1 MGRPARWVH
10 PPPCGERDRAAA
22 AQGLPEGRYR
32 RGQGD
37 ERRDARREAGG
48 YRADHQPRADLRP
61 PHRIDGQ
68 PYRPADPGGDRER
81 RLHGGE
87 RTGAGGGGPP
97 HVEDPARA
105 PGEEHPSGRAAQRR
119 RRPPRIRSAVA
130 AGAQGGVPDDR
141 PRSGAAR
148 ARARGPS
155 LIDRAPARPSRRLR
169 KAPWK
174 AGDYLALDFEA
185 TGPDL
190 EHDRIVSFGGVP
202 IRGGRVDVGEAR
214 YQLVDPGDRINEHGA
229 GALHGIRPV
238 DLVGASSQE
247 IAKTAL
253 AEALDRRFLVAW
265 HAFVEAGFL
274 ARLFG
279 VPARSWLRRTID
291 VRDLL
296 IEMDGERFAQLSL
309 TE

>member
-1 MGRPARWVH
+1 M
-10 PPPCGERDRAAA
+10 
-22 AQGLPEGRYR
+22 
-32 RGQGD
+32 
-37 ERRDARREAGG
+37 
-48 YRADHQPRADLRP
+48 
-61 PHRIDGQ
+61 
-68 PYRPADPGGDRER
+68 
-81 RLHGGE
+81 
-87 RTGAGGGGPP
+87 
-97 HVEDPARA
+97 
-105 PGEEHPSGRAAQRR
+105 
-119 RRPPRIRSAVA
+119 
-130 AGAQGGVPDDR
+130 
-141 PRSGAAR
+141 
-148 ARARGPS
+148 
-155 LIDRAPARPSRRLR
+155 IDRAPARPSRRLR

-229 GALHGIRPV
+229 VSLHGIRPV

-309 TE
+309 TESAVRHGVPVSDPHHALEDAVVTAQLFLILATGLERRDGPRSVGDLLEARSVSPPLLRVLRAPV